1 MALRSRVIQKA
12 NSQQMFSHIPQYL
25 CLIWVFVSGCV
36 CVGISWWDCILEV
49 ESWTL
54 GSFLN
59 TRKYKKSSAL
69 PRTLHRNQTDTGVN
83 DESSGSSTAGLDKG
97 WTEVIKA
104 CGVTA
109 CTLLTCC
116 SLKLKQF
123 SLPASLTQKCQAGCE
138 HFFNLHYFTYIFGSL
153 LIQQNHLKI

>member
-1 MALRSRVIQKA
+1 MSYLSV
-12 NSQQMFSHIPQYL
+12 YEWL
-25 CLIWVFVSGCV
+25 CLRWDIL
-36 CVGISWWDCILEV
+36 VGLHPWSDL

-69 PRTLHRNQTDTGVN
+69 PRTLHRNQTDTAVN

-109 CTLLTCC
+109 CN
-116 SLKLKQF
+116 LK
-123 SLPASLTQKCQAGCE
+123 PAPFWPVAP
-138 HFFNLHYFTYIFGSL
+138 
-153 LIQQNHLKI
+153 